1 MGEFIWRICAKIV
14 FNIGIT
20 IVVHIREHILMAKNF
35 LVTDFEFTVYT
46 KPVGKPR
53 GFFSEIL
60 EIGATK
66 LAGDTF
72 ERIGDIQ
79 SFVKPQFYPKQA
91 EESLNFSMITMADLK
106 KGILFPEMIERM
118 KQHYI
123 PSETYFVAWGDADF
137 KVIDTACK
145 RYKIENPVMFTDYL
159 DLAAGYKLLF
169 EKEKTPSLKSAAEEQ
184 NVVMEGTWHTAL
196 DDAINTSKLLVKLL
210 EGGWDV
216 EAFMATQEKTAY

>member
-1 MGEFIWRICAKIV
+1 
-14 FNIGIT
+14 
-20 IVVHIREHILMAKNF
+20 MAKNF

-66 LAGDTF
+66 LDGETLERVGDV
-72 ERIGDIQ
+72 Q
-79 SFVKPQFYPKQA
+79 SFVKPQFYPRQA

-106 KGILFPEMIERM
+106 KGILFPEMVEAM
-118 KQHYI
+118 MNHYI
-123 PSETYFVAWGDADF
+123 AGETYFVAWGDADF

-145 RYKIENPVMFTDYL
+145 RYKIDNPVLLSDYL
-159 DLAAGYKLLF
+159 DLAAGYKALF
-169 EKEKTPSLKSAAEEQ
+169 EKEKTPSLKSAVEEQ
-184 NVVMEGTWHTAL
+184 SVLMEGTWHTAL

-210 EGGWDV
+210 KDGWDV
-216 EAFMATQEKTAY
+216 EAFMAMQDRSGYLK

>member
-1 MGEFIWRICAKIV
+1 
-14 FNIGIT
+14 
-20 IVVHIREHILMAKNF
+20 MAKNF

-66 LAGDTF
+66 LSGETF
-72 ERIGDIQ
+72 ERVGDIQ

-118 KQHYI
+118 KEHYT
-123 PSETYFVAWGDADF
+123 PGETYFVAWGDADY

-145 RYKIENPVMFTDYL
+145 RYKIGNPVLFSDYL
-159 DLAAGYKLLF
+159 DLAAGYKQLF
-169 EKEKTPSLKSAAEEQ
+169 EKEKTPSLKSAVEEQ
-184 NVVMEGTWHTAL
+184 KVVMEGTWHTAL

-210 EGGWDV
+210 EDGWDV
-216 EAFMATQEKTAY
+216 EAFMATQDRETYYR